1 MAFMQTDVNY
11 ATQYAR
17 ELANVYP
24 YLSYFSDLWAAQNSN
39 RYRPVQGKTVA
50 IPSMT
55 VSGARAVDRDHIT
68 GAFNRNW
75 NNEWQMMTM
84 GMDREWD
91 TIIDP
96 MDISETGD
104 VATIANVTRTFN
116 EQQKV
121 PEMDAYAASRLAGF
135 ANGAGGIDTTPL
147 TAENILAQWDEYLAY
162 MTNNRVNRDR
172 IRAKITPA
180 AYKLLKEAAGITR
193 FIDTGTGIR
202 NIDRNV
208 GKLDGVQIE
217 EVPSDIMQTAFD
229 FTEGWIADGGAKI
242 NLLMY
247 DPEAI
252 VAPVVYDVA
261 MMGAPTAQSKG
272 KYVYYERYYYDVFA
286 LNTRSAGIFANVSAA
301 SALKTLAVTSV
312 ADATAGTDIT
322 VLGGT
327 GNATSV
333 YLYAAGA
340 GAKNVTAGTKLNA
353 SDWKKLEGTKSVNVT
368 GLTNGNII
376 TVVEANRDTLMPFA
390 SGTATVVNK

>member
-24 YLSYFSDLWAAQNSN
+24 YLSYFSDLWGAPNSN

-75 NNEWQMMTM
+75 NNEWQMLVM

-193 FIDTGTGIR
+193 FIDAGTGIR

-301 SALKTLAVTSV
+301 SALKALAVTSV

-340 GAKNVTAGTKLNA
+340 GAKTVTAGTKLNA
-353 SDWKKLEGTKSVNVT
+353 SDWKKLEGTKGVNVT

-376 TVVEANRDTLMPFA
+376 TVVEANRDTLMPIA

>member
-24 YLSYFSDLWAAQNSN
+24 YLSYFSDLWGAPNSN

-193 FIDTGTGIR
+193 FIDAGTGIR

-327 GNATSV
+327 GNSTSV

-340 GAKNVTAGTKLNA
+340 GAKTVTAGTKLNV
-353 SDWKKLEGTKSVNVT
+353 SDWTKLEGTKGVNIT
-368 GLTNGNII
+368 GLSAGNII
-376 TVVEANRDTLMPFA
+376 TVVEANRDTLMPIA